1 MKTNINKIIAA
12 LTLNLSVAGN
22 DGESGRNTLGAIAA
36 PTLDGLAAVQAAA
49 VAAQS
54 ALAAISCTGYD
65 YACDDVADV
74 IGAVEDYA
82 EALAND
88 DAEGS
93 GAAVAALSALADALR
108 VIEGDAYALADEV
121 ADEAADEWVT
131 AFERG
136 EKEWKSRVT
145 VSIMLGD
152 IVVDSTDR
160 GFTVPAD
167 PDFVADEDAAW

>member
-12 LTLNLSVAGN
+12 LTLNLSIVGN
-22 DGESGRNTLGAIAA
+22 DGQSGRITLPTIAA

-65 YACDDVADV
+65 YASDDVADV
-74 IGAVEDYA
+74 LGAVEDYA
-82 EALAND
+82 ETLADD

-93 GAAVAALSALADALR
+93 GAAVAALSSLSDALR
-108 VIEGDAYALADEV
+108 VIEGNAYALADEV
-121 ADEAADEWVT
+121 AGEATDEWAA

-136 EKEWKSRVT
+136 EKEWRSQVT

-152 IVVDSTDR
+152 IVVDSAER

-167 PDFVADEDAAW
+167 PNFVEEDAAW